1 VRDCGTCTN
10 VAQIL
15 EKGWYQKGQRN
26 DSDNGSGSG
35 SKSGSMHVTMLK
47 RRQRA
52 ALEGRGIEHMCLKN
66 TVFEKFVCFFVVDHI
81 MTTRSGL

>member
-1 VRDCGTCTN
+1 LHKFWKRDGIKKDSGMT
-10 VAQIL
+10 VAVDSSN
-15 EKGWYQKGQRN
+15 N
-26 DSDNGSGSG
+26 DRGSGSG
-35 SKSGSMHVTMLK
+35 SKSSSMHVTMFK